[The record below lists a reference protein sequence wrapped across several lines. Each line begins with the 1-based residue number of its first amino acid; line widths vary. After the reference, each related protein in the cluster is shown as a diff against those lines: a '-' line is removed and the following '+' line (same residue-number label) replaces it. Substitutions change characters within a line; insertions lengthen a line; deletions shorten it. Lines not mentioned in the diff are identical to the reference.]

1 MEEKRNKSAIG
12 LIGLG
17 AMGTNLARNI
27 ANKKFRT
34 LVYNRTTEKTKKF
47 IKEYGSEYLDGETN
61 LKTFVLKLERPRKII
76 IMVKAGV
83 PVDVV
88 IKQLL
93 PHLDKND
100 IIIDCGNSNY
110 KDTQRRFEELIKKK
124 IDFIGCGVSGGELGA
139 LNGPSIMPGGSK
151 SAFKKIEPIFK
162 KIAAKDFGNKP
173 TLAYIGDNGAGH
185 FVKMAHNG
193 IEYGVMQIM
202 AEAYDIL
209 RTANKLKAPEIAKIF
224 AKFNKGKLSS
234 YLFDISTS
242 VLSKKDNKGY
252 LVDNILDKAAQKG
265 TGRWTAIASLENS
278 VSFPTLAEAVSSR
291 VISNSKKD
299 RIQNSTTYNKAAVKH
314 KVSLKT
320 LENAIYSAILI
331 TYAQGYDLI
340 IKTAKEEKWKI
351 NLSEISRIW
360 EGGCIIRAKLL
371 NFLHKAYKKSDK
383 HLFQIPAISKELKNS
398 INDLRFAVTFT
409 SQNSIPAPGLSSA
422 LTYFDSLTSKNL
434 PANFVQ
440 GLRDYFGAHT
450 YERTDKKGHFH
461 TDWQ

>member
-1 MEEKRNKSAIG
+1 M
-12 LIGLG
+12 
-17 AMGTNLARNI
+17 
-27 ANKKFRT
+27 F
-34 LVYNRTTEKTKKF
+34 
-47 IKEYGSEYLDGETN
+47 GEPKPN
-61 LKTFVLKLERPRKII
+61 
-76 IMVKAGV
+76 
-83 PVDVV
+83 
-88 IKQLL
+88 
-93 PHLDKND
+93 
-100 IIIDCGNSNY
+100 
-110 KDTQRRFEELIKKK
+110 
-124 IDFIGCGVSGGELGA
+124 
-139 LNGPSIMPGGSK
+139 PGGSK

-173 TLAYIGDNGAGH
+173 TLAYIGNDGAGH

-278 VSFPTLAEAVSSR
+278 VSFPTLTEAVSSR
-291 VISNSKKD
+291 IISNAKEDRVQNSKLYKKLKSKKFP
-299 RIQNSTTYNKAAVKH
+299 TKH
-314 KVSLKT
+314 
-320 LENAIYSAILI
+320 LEKAIYAAMLI

-340 IKTAKEEKWKI
+340 SKTAKEEKWNI

-360 EGGCIIRAKLL
+360 EGGCIIRAKIL

-383 HLFQIPAISKELKNS
+383 HMFQIPAISKELKNS
-398 INDLRFAVTFT
+398 INDLRKTVTFA
-409 SQNSIPAPGLSSA
+409 SENGIPAPGLSSA

-434 PANFVQ
+434 PANFIQ